1 MSGGRRPMA
10 VNLASGGKHWTK
22 TEIEA
27 RQAAE
32 VRVEKP
38 VKLVCPKWLSPA
50 AAKLFRGYAK
60 DLLDSGLPV
69 SKLDTGTLARLCDA
83 EWSYA
88 EASRHKAAYLTIA
101 REVLEQEAAAREAGT
116 VAEGP
121 DRMEAYALAQE
132 QIAYWTKTAASCEKI
147 ARGAA
152 NDLGCT
158 IASRCRMVVPK
169 LDTGDEDDP
178 LLTLLER
185 RNA

>member
-1 MSGGRRPMA
+1 MD
-10 VNLASGGKHWTK
+10 VNLAAGGKHWTK
-22 TEIEA
+22 SEIEA
-27 RQAAE
+27 RKASEAS
-32 VRVEKP
+32 VPKP

-50 AAKLFRGYAK
+50 AAKLFRGYTK

-101 REVLEQEAAAREAGT
+101 REVLEQEAAARESGT
-116 VAEGP
+116 TAEGP

-132 QIAYWTKTAASCEKI
+132 QIAYWTKAAASCEKI

-169 LDTGDEDDP
+169 LDTGEEDDP